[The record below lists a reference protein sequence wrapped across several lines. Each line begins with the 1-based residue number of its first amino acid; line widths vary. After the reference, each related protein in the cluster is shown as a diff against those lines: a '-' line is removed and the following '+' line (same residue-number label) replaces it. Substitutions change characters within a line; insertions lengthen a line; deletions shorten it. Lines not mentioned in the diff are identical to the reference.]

1 MERGIIQQS
10 RNGATERMCNDR
22 DKEPYNEC
30 WKTTSIS
37 MPEKTGKVQ
46 EDLPNIQN
54 DKTNRS
60 NRDLPEDDRT
70 HTAEKD
76 KRHHN
81 RRDIRRECRV

>member
-10 RNGATERMCNDR
+10 RNGATEGMCNDR

-46 EDLPNIQN
+46 EDVPNI
-54 DKTNRS
+54 
-60 NRDLPEDDRT
+60 
-70 HTAEKD
+70 
-76 KRHHN
+76 
-81 RRDIRRECRV
+81 